1 MPVAAALIGNGCIQ
15 GRIMPKLTDDELQ
28 KLHNSADALKKVIA
42 QMQI

>member
-1 MPVAAALIGNGCIQ
+1 MPVAAGADRQRLHS